1 VSAVGLPAVFV
12 PLPIGNGE
20 QALNA
25 GPVVSAGG
33 GLLVPDAEL
42 TPQKVA
48 SLVVPLMADRN
59 RLAQMSAATLGTGR
73 READEILARS
83 VLEVIKK

>member
-1 VSAVGLPAVFV
+1 VFV

-25 GPVVSAGG
+25 GPVVAAGG
-33 GLLVPDAEL
+33 GLMIMDADL
-42 TPQKVA
+42 TPERVA
-48 SLVVPLMADRN
+48 REVVPLMADRA
-59 RLAQMSAATLGTGR
+59 RLSAMSAATLGTGR
-73 READEILARS
+73 RAADEVLARM

>member
-1 VSAVGLPAVFV
+1 
-12 PLPIGNGE
+12 
-20 QALNA
+20 
-25 GPVVSAGG
+25 
-33 GLLVPDAEL
+33 
-42 TPQKVA
+42 
-48 SLVVPLMADRN
+48 MADRN